1 MVKGKR
7 KNLTKRNQ
15 NQSASSESSKFTTA
29 SSGYPNTPEEE
40 ESDSKSY
47 LMMLVENFKK
57 GINNSLKEIQENTAK
72 LVKDLKEETQN
83 SLKELQEN
91 TREHVMELNKTIQ
104 DLKREVETIKKAQ
117 RETTLEIEILGK
129 KSGTIDVSINNRIQE
144 MEERMSGAEDTTEN
158 METTIKE
165 NAKYKEIL
173 TQYIQEFQDTMR
185 KPNKR
190 IIGIDE
196 NEHFQLEGPANIFI
210 KIIEENFPDLKGK
223 GRPIRITSEFSPET
237 MKARR
242 SWADVKQTLGE
253 N

>member
-1 MVKGKR
+1 
-7 KNLTKRNQ
+7 
-15 NQSASSESSKFTTA
+15 
-29 SSGYPNTPEEE
+29 
-40 ESDSKSY
+40 
-47 LMMLVENFKK
+47 
-57 GINNSLKEIQENTAK
+57 
-72 LVKDLKEETQN
+72 
-83 SLKELQEN
+83 
-91 TREHVMELNKTIQ
+91 
-104 DLKREVETIKKAQ
+104 
-117 RETTLEIEILGK
+117 
-129 KSGTIDVSINNRIQE
+129 
-144 MEERMSGAEDTTEN
+144 MSGAEDTTEN